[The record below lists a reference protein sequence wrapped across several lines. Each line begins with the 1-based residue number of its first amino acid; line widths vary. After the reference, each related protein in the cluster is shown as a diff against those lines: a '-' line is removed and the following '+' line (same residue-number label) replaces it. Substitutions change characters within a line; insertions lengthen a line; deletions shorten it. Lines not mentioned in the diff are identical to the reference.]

1 MPAEPHRREEYP
13 WRSRRARTVHF
24 PAKSLAGRFRS
35 GLGATPPMGGPPT
48 GQRISGNGP
57 DGAREQGA
65 WPLRS
70 GAAGTGRSGRPI
82 PWQSGTPTAS
92 SRPDHLL
99 GQHVPVSAAA
109 RRRRSPSRPGKRA
122 FGRARRPC
130 VPPRQKA
137 LGAAAAASRAPGRGR
152 RVGGSWVN
160 CDEGD
165 HGRRPREGPRSP
177 DAQAAS
183 KKRIL
188 YPPSWGGLPARGQP
202 DRSGRTARPNN
213 PGESADRCANRRRRG
228 RRSPQVNTSL
238 RYQTPSRSRASCGN
252 GGNVCAVIGCPGT
265 ALGWQRNVRSERWML
280 DN

>member
-92 SRPDHLL
+92 SRPDHL
-99 GQHVPVSAAA
+99 
-109 RRRRSPSRPGKRA
+109 A

-188 YPPSWGGLPARGQP
+188 YPPSWGGLPARGSLTVP
-202 DRSGRTARPNN
+202 AGPPVRIIL
-213 PGESADRCANRRRRG
+213 ANRPTDVLTVAAGDGG
-228 RRSPQVNTSL
+228 RHR
-238 RYQTPSRSRASCGN
+238 
-252 GGNVCAVIGCPGT
+252 
-265 ALGWQRNVRSERWML
+265 
-280 DN
+280 